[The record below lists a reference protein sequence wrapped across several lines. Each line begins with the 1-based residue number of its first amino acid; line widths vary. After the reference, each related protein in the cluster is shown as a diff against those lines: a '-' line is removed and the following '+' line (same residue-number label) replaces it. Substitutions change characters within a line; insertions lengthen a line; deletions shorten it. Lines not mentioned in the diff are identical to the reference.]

1 MIGPE
6 NSVQA
11 KIHASSTIRA
21 AFGSDSVRNAV
32 HAPSTFQQKAAE
44 MNLFFSSAMKPTAL
58 FSNCTCCVIKPHA
71 VEAGHAG
78 LIIDKILEEGFE
90 ISSMQMFHLDKPTAE
105 EFLEIY

>member
-11 KIHASSTIRA
+11 KIHASNTMRA
-21 AFGSDSVRNAV
+21 AFGTDSVRNAV

-58 FSNCTCCVIKPHA
+58 LTNCTCCVIKPHA
-71 VEAGHAG
+71 IEAGCAG

>member
-6 NSVQA
+6 DSVKA

-21 AFGSDSVRNAV
+21 AYGSDSIRNAV
-32 HAPSTFQQKAAE
+32 HAPATFQQKKAE
-44 MNLFFSSAMKPTAL
+44 MDLFFSPAMRPTAL

-71 VEAGHAG
+71 VNAGQAG
-78 LIIDKILEEGFE
+78 QIIDKILEEGFE